1 MSCFL
6 YVNDEESTKKVDI
19 DELYHNKQK
28 RDLKQLSIFNKI
40 LNRIHTR
47 IKFTGK
53 KQKDETHIWFTVPEY
68 IFGEPI
74 YDKGDCIAYLV
85 TKLEENGFLV
95 KYVHPNTMFVCWSNW
110 VPAYIRNEF
119 KKKTGKLMDEK
130 GMITDKKDDSDPNS
144 GLFNDPRNPTP
155 VKEQKYTPVSKY
167 KPTGNFVYNPDIL
180 EKIDKKVSFA

>member
-19 DELYHNKQK
+19 DELYQNKQK

-130 GMITDKKDDSDPNS
+130 GIITEKKDSEPVDH
-144 GLFNDPRNPTP
+144 TP
-155 VKEQKYTPVSKY
+155 KEQKYTPVSKY

-180 EKIDKKVSFA
+180 EKIDKKVSFS